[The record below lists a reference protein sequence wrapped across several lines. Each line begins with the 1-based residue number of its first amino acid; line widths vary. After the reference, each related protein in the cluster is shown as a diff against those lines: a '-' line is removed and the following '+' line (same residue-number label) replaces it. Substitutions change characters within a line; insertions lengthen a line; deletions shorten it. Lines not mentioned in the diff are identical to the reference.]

1 MLDQK
6 RIQELSEVEEKID
19 YQFRNKDLLNQALY
33 HSSYA
38 NENQDKT
45 LSNERL
51 EFLGDAVVGL
61 IVSDLLYK
69 KEDGFQEGEMT
80 KKRSRL
86 VCEPSFANMARQLG
100 LGEYLQMGRGEELSG
115 GRNRDSILA
124 DAFEALI
131 AAVYLDSGF
140 NGTQIYFEEVLSEKL
155 LDYLN
160 YADQIKDYKTT
171 LQEYFQKAGKQLKYS
186 IDKEI
191 GPEHEKVF
199 YASVHSEDKPIGSG
213 VGKNKKSAEQAAAQ
227 NAIEILGIRDEL

>member
-6 RIQELSEVEEKID
+6 RIQELSEVEENID
-19 YQFRNKDLLNQALY
+19 YQFRDKDLLNQALY
-33 HSSYA
+33 QSSYA
-38 NENQDKT
+38 NENQDKS

-80 KKRSRL
+80 KKRSKL
-86 VCEPSFANMARQLG
+86 VCEASFAHMSRQLD
-100 LGEYLQMGRGEELSG
+100 LGKYLKMGRGEELSG
-115 GRNRDSILA
+115 GRDRDSILA

-131 AAVYLDSGF
+131 AAIYLDSGF
-140 NGTQIYFEEVLSEKL
+140 NGTQIYFEDVLSDRL

-160 YADQIKDYKTT
+160 YADKIKDYKTT
-171 LQEYFQKAGKQLKYS
+171 LQEHFQKAGKQLRYT
-186 IDKEI
+186 IDREV

-199 YASVHSEDKPIGSG
+199 YASVNSGEKPIGSG
-213 VGKNKKSAEQAAAQ
+213 IGKNKKSAEQAAAQ
-227 NAIEILGIRDEL
+227 NAIELLGIQDEI